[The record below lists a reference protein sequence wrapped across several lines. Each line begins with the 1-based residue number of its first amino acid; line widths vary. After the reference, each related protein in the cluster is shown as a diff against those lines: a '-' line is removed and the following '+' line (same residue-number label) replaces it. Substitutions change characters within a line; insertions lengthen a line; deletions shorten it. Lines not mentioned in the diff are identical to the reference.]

1 MGYYDN
7 KFINVGLGEW
17 DGGIMKNKTKS
28 NSERIAMLSIYMEE
42 WKYRDQTMLATLYK
56 TSFISFVIIMLP
68 YLKTYFGISQEL
80 PFKDWMFSLCGI
92 ILALIFVPVNLGN
105 LARQKKSSET
115 IRKIIDLLPEELQRE
130 GIDGFSLAH
139 MRVAQYLVF
148 VLQLAVFVLGIV
160 VIHVR
165 V

>member
-1 MGYYDN
+1 MKILVVEDEAPIRDLISINLQLVGYEV
-7 KFINVGLGEW
+7 FTAE
-17 DGGIMKNKTKS
+17 DGIVAENFLEKQKVD
-28 NSERIAMLSIYMEE
+28 L
-42 WKYRDQTMLATLYK
+42 
-56 TSFISFVIIMLP
+56 
-68 YLKTYFGISQEL
+68 
-80 PFKDWMFSLCGI
+80 
-92 ILALIFVPVNLGN
+92 ILLDVMIP
-105 LARQKKSSET
+105 
-115 IRKIIDLLPEELQRE
+115 

>member
-1 MGYYDN
+1 M
-7 KFINVGLGEW
+7 
-17 DGGIMKNKTKS
+17 
-28 NSERIAMLSIYMEE
+28 
-42 WKYRDQTMLATLYK
+42 
-56 TSFISFVIIMLP
+56 
-68 YLKTYFGISQEL
+68 
-80 PFKDWMFSLCGI
+80 
-92 ILALIFVPVNLGN
+92 
-105 LARQKKSSET
+105 
-115 IRKIIDLLPEELQRE
+115 LPEELQRE

>member
-68 YLKTYFGISQEL
+68 YLKTY
-80 PFKDWMFSLCGI
+80 
-92 ILALIFVPVNLGN
+92 
-105 LARQKKSSET
+105 
-115 IRKIIDLLPEELQRE
+115 
-130 GIDGFSLAH
+130 
-139 MRVAQYLVF
+139 
-148 VLQLAVFVLGIV
+148 
-160 VIHVR
+160 
-165 V
+165 